1 MKKIYL
7 IFIAIETRF
16 IRIWKEVPKRKIFK
30 TVEWN
35 DNFGVK
41 LAYTHHVDR
50 HQVERHSSCKEE
62 ATEWP
67 CVYSGRHGR
76 RPNRLEIGSR
86 DDLRNQES
94 SSADWS
100 CVISL
105 LIWLYEVCELI
116 TVRHDRTGLAA
127 GACVGRNPRHCCS
140 RAKVNTSINHQ
151 VHVFITMKI
160 VSLRSGSF

>member
-1 MKKIYL
+1 MGRFCELIRRIKNVQLVIKKIYL
-7 IFIAIETRF
+7 ILIALETRF
-16 IRIWKEVPKRKIFK
+16 VRILKEVPKRKIYK
-30 TVEWN
+30 TVKWN

-41 LAYTHHVDR
+41 LPYTHQVDR
-50 HQVERHSSCKEE
+50 NQVERHFSCKEE

-67 CVYSGRHGR
+67 CVPAVYSWCHGR

-127 GACVGRNPRHCCS
+127 GACVGRNPRHWL
-140 RAKVNTSINHQ
+140 
-151 VHVFITMKI
+151 
-160 VSLRSGSF
+160 SLL